1 MKKIFGK
8 LLMGI
13 SVIALIL
20 GILAWVAGIT
30 AFFFRLFIWYK
41 TGEWHRLAII
51 EFIPDSWI
59 VKAITTW
66 PGTQKILLW
75 ILNREIISSF
85 IGFCIIL
92 LLIFIIM
99 YIAAKWCEEKPR
111 GQEESEIILN
121 RLKKLTRNK

>member
-59 VKAITTW
+59 VKATTTW
-66 PGTQKILLW
+66 PGIQKILLW

-85 IGFCIIL
+85 IGFCLIL
-92 LLIFIIM
+92 ILIFIIM
-99 YIAAKWCEEKPR
+99 NIAAKRCEEKPR
-111 GQEESEIILN
+111 EQEESEIILG
-121 RLKKLTRNK
+121 RLKKLIRNK